1 MQLALLGNKPKVHRG
16 GDDTMS
22 DPLNSEGVF
31 DFSNTNNHS
40 NSSTTGDEGFWFD
53 FMSDCGDGFN
63 SSYQISRLL
72 AQPELIVRL
81 RDQSKNLPRGRIL
94 VIGGDLAYPDPT
106 PENYEKRFF
115 RTFEDAMPPPPS
127 FRKEHISIQKP
138 ALPVK
143 GWEYKGSNSKR
154 ENDTLESYDGPCVF
168 TIPGN
173 HDWFDGLATYTRY
186 ILSRDWLG
194 GWLMPQRTSYFAT
207 KLPRGW

>member
-1 MQLALLGNKPKVHRG
+1 
-16 GDDTMS
+16 MS
-22 DPLNSEGVF
+22 DPVNTEGVF
-31 DFSNTNNHS
+31 DFSNANNHS
-40 NSSTTGDEGFWFD
+40 NASHTRDKGFWFD

-72 AQPELIVRL
+72 AQPELIVRSNNKL
-81 RDQSKNLPRGRIL
+81 KTLPRGRVL

-127 FRKEHISIQKP
+127 FRKEHISIHKP

-143 GWEYKGSNSKR
+143 GWENQGPSSKL
-154 ENDTLESYDGPCVF
+154 ENATLESYEGPCVF

-207 KLPRGW
+207 KLPHGW